1 MTPFYYYALI
11 LTLGLFM
18 YYAALIAKDMYGKP
32 KGEGNTSESIE
43 TDGMTEDVHQ
53 DTPPEPSNET
63 NDNDNDSDTDDES
76 GSREWNEEDDKEG
89 EDGDA
94 DNSEANEPN
103 PDNQNPEV
111 TSTDDEQSDS
121 EQHNDEPEQS
131 EEKQPSPRP
140 YYEDDDDEDHPTH
153 EEAETA
159 NENHEDVADNADDN
173 ASNGND
179 DNGNTNEQSQG
190 KQFSQSD
197 LGLTP
202 ELIAYMEQHG
212 SMVVNDA
219 KPVEDLDLK
228 TPEPEPEYAVTKTYE
243 PQNENAQMVAAQANS
258 CQEKIEPK
266 SDNAVPC
273 GVLNKMF
280 NKRLNN
286 ALSDGTD
293 NVNKNDPT
301 NNILSRHVQER
312 C

>member
-1 MTPFYYYALI
+1 MTSFYYYALI

-43 TDGMTEDVHQ
+43 TDGMSEDVHQ
-53 DTPPEPSNET
+53 DTPPEPSNEA
-63 NDNDNDSDTDDES
+63 NYNDNDSDTDDES

-103 PDNQNPEV
+103 PDNQNPVV

-121 EQHNDEPEQS
+121 EQHNDEPDHS
-131 EEKQPSPRP
+131 EEQQPSPRP
-140 YYEDDDDEDHPTH
+140 YYEDDDDEDNPSHK
-153 EEAETA
+153 EVESASERQ
-159 NENHEDVADNADDN
+159 ED
-173 ASNGND
+173 GND
-179 DNGNTNEQSQG
+179 NGEVNAEDNTDNDNTNAQSQG
-190 KQFSQSD
+190 KQFSQSA

-219 KPVEDLDLK
+219 KHVEDLDLK

-243 PQNENAQMVAAQANS
+243 PQNEDAQMVAGQANS

>member
-43 TDGMTEDVHQ
+43 TDGMSEDVHQ
-53 DTPPEPSNET
+53 DTPPEPSNEA
-63 NDNDNDSDTDDES
+63 NYNDNDSDTDDES

-121 EQHNDEPEQS
+121 EQHNDEPDHS
-131 EEKQPSPRP
+131 EEQQPSPRP
-140 YYEDDDDEDHPTH
+140 YYEDDDDEDNPSHK
-153 EEAETA
+153 EVESASERQ
-159 NENHEDVADNADDN
+159 ED
-173 ASNGND
+173 GND
-179 DNGNTNEQSQG
+179 NGEVNAEDNTDNDNTNAQSQG
-190 KQFSQSD
+190 KQFSQSA

-219 KPVEDLDLK
+219 KHVEDLDLK

-243 PQNENAQMVAAQANS
+243 PQNEDAQMVAGQANS

-266 SDNAVPC
+266 SDNAVPG

-293 NVNKNDPT
+293 NVNKTDPT

>member
-43 TDGMTEDVHQ
+43 TDGMSEEEHQ
-53 DTPPEPSNET
+53 DTPPEPSNE
-63 NDNDNDSDTDDES
+63 DNDTNDES

-89 EDGDA
+89 DGDN
-94 DNSEANEPN
+94 DNDGSDANEPED
-103 PDNQNPEV
+103 DNQKPDGTSPEN
-111 TSTDDEQSDS
+111 TPDES

-131 EEKQPSPRP
+131 EEQQPSPRP
-140 YYEDDDDEDHPTH
+140 YYEDDDDEDHPKH
-153 EEAETA
+153 DEAETA

-212 SMVVNDA
+212 SMVVNDV

>member
-43 TDGMTEDVHQ
+43 TDGMSEEEHQ
-53 DTPPEPSNET
+53 DTPPEPSNE
-63 NDNDNDSDTDDES
+63 DNDTNDES

-89 EDGDA
+89 DGDN
-94 DNSEANEPN
+94 DNDGSDANEPED
-103 PDNQNPEV
+103 DNQKPDGTSPEN
-111 TSTDDEQSDS
+111 TPDES

-131 EEKQPSPRP
+131 EEQQPSPRP
-140 YYEDDDDEDHPTH
+140 YYEDDDDEDHQH
-153 EEAETA
+153 DEAETA
-159 NENHEDVADNADDN
+159 NDNHEDVADDADDN

-212 SMVVNDA
+212 SMVVNDV

-243 PQNENAQMVAAQANS
+243 PQNEDAQMVAGQANS

-266 SDNAVPC
+266 SDNAVPG

-286 ALSDGTD
+286 ALRDGTD

>member
-43 TDGMTEDVHQ
+43 TDGMTEYVHNN
-53 DTPPEPSNET
+53 TPSEPSVEA
-63 NDNDNDSDTDDES
+63 NDNDSDTDDES

-89 EDGDA
+89 GGDGD
-94 DNSEANEPN
+94 DSNSEVSEPED
-103 PDNQNPEV
+103 DNQNPDT
-111 TSTDDEQSDS
+111 TSPENAPG
-121 EQHNDEPEQS
+121 EPVHHNDEPEQS
-131 EEKQPSPRP
+131 EEQQPSPRP
-140 YYEDDDDEDHPTH
+140 YYEDDDDEDHPKH
-153 EEAETA
+153 DEAETA
-159 NENHEDVADNADDN
+159 NENHKEVADNADDN

-190 KQFSQSD
+190 NQFSQSA

-243 PQNENAQMVAAQANS
+243 PQNEDAQMVAGQANS

-293 NVNKNDPT
+293 NVNKTDPT

>member
-18 YYAALIAKDMYGKP
+18 YYAALIAKDMYGKS
-32 KGEGNTSESIE
+32 KGEGNTSDSIE

-53 DTPPEPSNET
+53 DTPPEPSNEA
-63 NDNDNDSDTDDES
+63 NYNDNDSDTDDES

-131 EEKQPSPRP
+131 EEQQPSPRP
-140 YYEDDDDEDHPTH
+140 YYEDDNDEDHPTH

-159 NENHEDVADNADDN
+159 NDNHEDVADNADDN

-212 SMVVNDA
+212 SMVVNDV

-243 PQNENAQMVAAQANS
+243 PQNEDAQMVAGQANS

-266 SDNAVPC
+266 SDNAVPG

-286 ALSDGTD
+286 ALRDGTD

>member
-18 YYAALIAKDMYGKP
+18 YYAALIAKDMYGKS

-131 EEKQPSPRP
+131 EEQQPSPRP
-140 YYEDDDDEDHPTH
+140 YYEDDNDEDHPTH

-159 NENHEDVADNADDN
+159 NDNHEDVADNADDN

-219 KPVEDLDLK
+219 KHVEDLDLK

-243 PQNENAQMVAAQANS
+243 PQNEDAQMVAGQANS

-266 SDNAVPC
+266 SDNAVPG

-286 ALSDGTD
+286 ALRDGTD
-293 NVNKNDPT
+293 NINKNDPT